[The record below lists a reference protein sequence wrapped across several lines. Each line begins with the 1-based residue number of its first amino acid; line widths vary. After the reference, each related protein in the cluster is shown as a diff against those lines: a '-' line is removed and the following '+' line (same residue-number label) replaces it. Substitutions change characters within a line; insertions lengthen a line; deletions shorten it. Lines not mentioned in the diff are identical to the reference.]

1 MLRPALLS
9 LALLATLAGCSKSE
23 PPKATKEP
31 FAAASAALTD
41 AVLLP
46 AYTRWTDSDR
56 QLADSARAFCAG
68 EQDLA
73 AARQAYLAAH
83 GAWAALQP
91 LAVGPLSEGNLAWQV
106 QFWPDKKN
114 LVARQV
120 NALLASKPQL
130 QQADLEKAS
139 VVVQGLTAYEYLLF
153 DQSIDLTDLE
163 QKRRYCPLLLAV
175 GTHQQA
181 LSAKVLG
188 AWLGEQG
195 LASQLKSF
203 PNSRYA
209 EGREALGELLRI
221 HVGALDG
228 LKKKL
233 GTPLARGTKALPQ
246 PYQAEAWRSGASL
259 ASLDASLASAEALWR
274 GPAGDG
280 HGSGVRSLLGAE
292 QADLATRIDAAYAE
306 SRQRIAALGQPL
318 TVLLADEA
326 GRASLNQLYDS
337 LDNLHRLHEGE
348 LAKALGIQLGFNA
361 HDGD

>member
-1 MLRPALLS
+1 MLRPALVS
-9 LALLATLAGCSKSE
+9 LALLATLAGCSPSE
-23 PPKATKEP
+23 PPKPKKEP
-31 FAAASAALTD
+31 YAAASAALTD
-41 AVLLP
+41 GVLLP

-56 QLADSARAFCAG
+56 QLADSARALCAG

-73 AARQAYLAAH
+73 SARQTYLAAH

-120 NALLASKPQL
+120 NTLLSSKPQL
-130 QQADLEKAS
+130 KQADLEQAS

-153 DQSIDLTDLE
+153 DPAIDLADLE
-163 QKRRYCPLLLAV
+163 QKRRYCPLLLAI
-175 GTHQQA
+175 GSHQQA
-181 LSAKVLG
+181 LSARVLA

-195 LASQLKSF
+195 MASQLKSF
-203 PNSRYA
+203 PNARYA
-209 EGREALGELLRI
+209 EGREAVAELLR
-221 HVGALDG
+221 VQVSALDG

-233 GTPLARGTKALPQ
+233 GTPLARGKTPQ

-274 GPAGDG
+274 GANGDG
-280 HGSGVRSLLGAE
+280 ARSLLAAE
-292 QADLATRIDAAYAE
+292 QADLATRIDAAYSE
-306 SRQRIAALGQPL
+306 TRQRIAALGQPL
-318 TVLLADEA
+318 NVLLADEA
-326 GRASLNQLYDS
+326 GRASLGQLYDS
-337 LDNLHRLHEGE
+337 LDTLHRLHEAE

>member
-9 LALLATLAGCSKSE
+9 LALLTALAGCSKSE
-23 PPKATKEP
+23 PPQPKKEP

-56 QLADSARAFCAG
+56 QLADSARAFCSG
-68 EQDLA
+68 EQALPQ
-73 AARQAYLAAH
+73 ARQAYLNAF

-91 LAVGPLSEGNLAWQV
+91 LAIGPLGEGNLSWQV

-120 NALLASKPQL
+120 DALLASKPQL
-130 QQADLEKAS
+130 KQADLESAS

-153 DQSIDLTDLE
+153 DQGIDLADLK
-163 QKRRYCPLLLAV
+163 QKRRYCPLLLAI

-195 LASQLKSF
+195 LANQLKNI

-209 EGREALGELLRI
+209 EGREALGELLRAQ
-221 HVGALDG
+221 VNALEG

-233 GTPLARGTKALPQ
+233 GTPLARGTKAIPQ

-259 ASLDASLASAEALWR
+259 ASLDASLATAETLWR
-274 GPAGDG
+274 GQANGDG
-280 HGSGVRSLLGAE
+280 AGVRSLLGKD

-318 TVLLADEA
+318 TALLADEA
-326 GRASLNQLYDS
+326 GRTSLNQLYDS
-337 LDNLHRLHEGE
+337 LDTLHRLHGND